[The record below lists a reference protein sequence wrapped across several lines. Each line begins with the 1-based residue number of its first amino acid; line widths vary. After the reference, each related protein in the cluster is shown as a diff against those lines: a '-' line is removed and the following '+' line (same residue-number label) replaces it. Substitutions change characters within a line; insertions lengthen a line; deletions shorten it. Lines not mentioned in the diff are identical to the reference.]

1 MFFLKYLGMM
11 VHRGMTLGHIVAT
24 TKLPWKKLFGLKKK
38 KEFDAEK
45 LLAKKG
51 IEMMKE
57 WQASYQVSFLN
68 MYHYVRSSMIRPS
81 FYVIPKSII
90 FYRSC
95 FSRKEGKLLPWKV
108 Q

>member
-1 MFFLKYLGMM
+1 MM

-68 MYHYVRSSMIRPS
+68 MYHYVRSSMIRMNYP
-81 FYVIPKSII
+81 FFI
-90 FYRSC
+90 
-95 FSRKEGKLLPWKV
+95 
-108 Q
+108 